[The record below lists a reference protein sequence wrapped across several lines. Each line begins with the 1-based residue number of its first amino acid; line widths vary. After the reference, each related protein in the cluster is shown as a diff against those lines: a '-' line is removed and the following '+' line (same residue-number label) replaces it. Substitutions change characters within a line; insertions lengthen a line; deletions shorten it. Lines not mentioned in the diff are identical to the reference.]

1 LKGLEIVDSAHN
13 VIRILTVDDHPLLR
27 KGIAALVNTEP
38 DLKLVAEASNGKEA
52 IDAFRTHR
60 PDVTLMDLQM
70 PDMDGLEAINVIRSE
85 FPDARVI
92 VLTTYSGDMQVL
104 RALKAGAR
112 GYILKGHVHKELL
125 HAIRAVH
132 AGQKR
137 IPPEIAAELAD
148 HATDDALT
156 EREIDVL
163 RLIGAGNSN
172 KQIADQ
178 LSIGEATVK
187 SHVTN
192 ILSKLGANDRAHSVT
207 IGLKRG
213 IIEL

>member
-13 VIRILTVDDHPLLR
+13 VIRILAVDDHPLLR

-70 PDMDGLEAINVIRSE
+70 PDMGGLEAINVIRSE

-92 VLTTYSGDMQVL
+92 VLTTYNGDMQVL

-163 RLIGAGNSN
+163 KLIGAGNSN